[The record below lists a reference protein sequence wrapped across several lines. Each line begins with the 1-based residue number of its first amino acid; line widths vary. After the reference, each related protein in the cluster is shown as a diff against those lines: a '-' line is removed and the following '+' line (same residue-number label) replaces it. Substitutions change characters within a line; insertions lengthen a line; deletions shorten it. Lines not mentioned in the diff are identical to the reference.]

1 MKPRGAPEEVVRQS
15 VIRHLVDRLGVPK
28 SCLRQEL
35 ALSTYDPKV
44 RDRVDVAVFA
54 ASGSA
59 MVPVLLVEC
68 KAPDVALD
76 EAVVAQVRRYLR
88 LLPAKWIAITNGRQ
102 ILSWRLRDGAWEAA
116 TLPVWPE
123 MKA

>member
-1 MKPRGAPEEVVRQS
+1 MTPRGAPEEAVRQA
-15 VIRHLVDRLGVPK
+15 VIRYLVETLGVPK

-35 ALSTYDPKV
+35 ALSAYDPKV
-44 RDRVDVAVFA
+44 KDRVDVAVFA
-54 ASGSA
+54 ASGST

-68 KAPDVALD
+68 KAPEIALD
-76 EAVVAQVRRYLR
+76 ETVVAQVRRYLR
-88 LLPAKWIAITNGRQ
+88 LLPARWIAITNGRQ

-116 TLPVWPE
+116 TLPVWQE

>member
-35 ALSTYDPKV
+35 ALSAYDPKV

-102 ILSWRLRDGAWEAA
+102 IRDGAWESA

-123 MKA
+123 MKV